1 MIEAD
6 PERDVQRMLLDLF
19 NIAGYGV
26 HSGIHPGPKADE
38 AIDYI
43 LKKLRSAG
51 LTNARL
57 DPVKVNDAF
66 PKSFAMN
73 VNSRGEKTRPV
84 SGFPKTRPN
93 TPLKVRIAVLSD
105 TVHAGDKVWAADDDM
120 VFSDDKTCYRYPGL
134 PDWPS
139 LKWDW
144 GGAARSLLARGRHP
158 RISMPGNFTI
168 TMTFTDTEGAIVTD
182 TRQIKVLNA
191 PSIGR
196 KRS

>member
-1 MIEAD
+1 MASFLGHMSSSTAEASPEMIEAD

-73 VNSRGEKTRPV
+73 VNARGEKTRPV

-144 GGAARSLLARGRHP
+144 GGRHGHCWRG
-158 RISMPGNFTI
+158 
-168 TMTFTDTEGAIVTD
+168 DAIHAYLCLEIL
-182 TRQIKVLNA
+182 RL
-191 PSIGR
+191 P
-196 KRS
+196 